1 MAPHILTEENCANR
15 SIYPVDDLDLEN
27 NVSVLVVKGVERNA
41 PAIGIV
47 RIPKNAGVDVLN
59 PKNLQSVRK
68 GVVKVPHV
76 E

>member
-1 MAPHILTEENCANR
+1 MAAHVLTKEDGANG
-15 SIYPVDDLDLEN
+15 SIFPIDDLYLEN
-27 NVSVLVVKGVERNA
+27 NVSVLVVKCVERNA
-41 PAIGIV
+41 PTISIIRV
-47 RIPKNAGVDVLN
+47 PKNAGVYILN